1 MLAKYIIPMQIS
13 ADQTLKFM
21 CTLRFA
27 YLHKAA
33 KRGEQ
38 PVKGE
43 WAVGGGCSGIL
54 GGTERAF
61 AARIK
66 LK

>member
-38 PVKGE
+38 PVNGE
-43 WAVGGGCSGIL
+43 CRSEEVGGDGRWVQRDSGWD
-54 GGTERAF
+54 
-61 AARIK
+61 
-66 LK
+66 